1 MMRLYIMI
9 VNRKDQYGVEV
20 NRLQTEIATMRYQ
33 LANIKVE
40 AKVTRLVDLFA
51 KRYDSGYEVRVS

>member
-1 MMRLYIMI
+1 MI
-9 VNRKDQYGVEV
+9 VNRKSPYGAEV

-40 AKVTRLVDLFA
+40 ARVTNLVDIFA
-51 KRYDSGYEVRVS
+51 KK

>member
-1 MMRLYIMI
+1 MRLYIMI